1 MRWQVAKM
9 FALIESSECWCNGHN
24 VCCHTDVAWVL
35 GNQTH
40 CEVAWH
46 CEILSAL
53 PKQISPSENR
63 WHTLQNTKINK
74 CCEKVHEWMLP
85 DKNFWFVRK
94 TLNSTAPHAVDR
106 LSRKIYIYSLIWKL
120 YSSFSWH
127 HSQVDSRRAYSLGV
141 DRHFIWEIMK

>member
-1 MRWQVAKM
+1 MRWHVAKM
-9 FALIESSECWCNGHN
+9 FALIESSEYWCNGHN
-24 VCCHTDVAWVL
+24 VCCHINVAWVL

-40 CEVAWH
+40 CEVSWH
-46 CEILSAL
+46 CETFLGTFPTDITKWKSQEHFAEYKKEWVLR
-53 PKQISPSENR
+53 KSP
-63 WHTLQNTKINK
+63 
-74 CCEKVHEWMLP
+74 WMDAP
-85 DKNFWFVRK
+85 RQNFWFVRK